1 VDDAGALDG
10 NGRSVNRMD
19 AQTLVAAA
27 ARQTGL
33 DDLGDTSI
41 LVGLHKLIDALDT
54 EANLSENGRK
64 RFQTNIAN
72 TLANRLRVEDYLR
85 KHPDLLQRPVDRPMF
100 VFGLPRTGTTLAINL
115 LHEDSARRSLLRWE
129 AFDSVPPPKAGE
141 LSTDARCLKEQ
152 AKLEMS
158 LKLAPH
164 IAAMHYEDADSPTE
178 CQFAMAPSFCAQYY
192 EANAYIPSYRK
203 WFLET
208 SYLPA
213 FRYHKRLLQL
223 LQSDAPGRW
232 TLKNPWHALFLD
244 DLTEVYPD
252 AQFVM
257 THRDPVEVVGSACSL
272 IKHVRLMFSD
282 SVDTLSIGESMVDI
296 FDRMIERARA
306 YKKRHGPDSIYDVQ
320 YTTLMRDPIGEI
332 KKLYEHFDEPLT
344 VEAQSRMT
352 AYLAN
357 NPQGKHGRH
366 KYSLEEYGLTKEQVR
381 EHFREY
387 CREFGIF

>member
-1 VDDAGALDG
+1 
-10 NGRSVNRMD
+10 MD

-64 RFQTNIAN
+64 RFETNIVN

-115 LHEDSARRSLLRWE
+115 
-129 AFDSVPPPKAGE
+129 
-141 LSTDARCLKEQ
+141 
-152 AKLEMS
+152 
-158 LKLAPH
+158 
-164 IAAMHYEDADSPTE
+164 
-178 CQFAMAPSFCAQYY
+178 
-192 EANAYIPSYRK
+192 
-203 WFLET
+203 
-208 SYLPA
+208 
-213 FRYHKRLLQL
+213 
-223 LQSDAPGRW
+223 PGRW

-296 FDRMIERARA
+296 FDRMIERGISRSPESVTTVTRTRARGTRSSSVVPGDNQRA
-306 YKKRHGPDSIYDVQ
+306 NCPTNSTNPCTNFVTRSRITGSIRLPEESN
-320 YTTLMRDPIGEI
+320 TLPAS
-332 KKLYEHFDEPLT
+332 LT
-344 VEAQSRMT
+344 
-352 AYLAN
+352 
-357 NPQGKHGRH
+357 
-366 KYSLEEYGLTKEQVR
+366 
-381 EHFREY
+381 
-387 CREFGIF
+387 